1 MNTNRSGTKVLCIAT
16 NATAP
21 DLADRVKQGLH
32 QRVDYF
38 DLTERTGGKLIDY
51 RIVGKN
57 LLLQKIERLSN
68 LDIRLALK
76 ATRLVKQK
84 GFTTVISLSERVGI
98 PLALMLPRSVKHIV
112 IQHHPLSAKK
122 ILIEKLLRVER
133 KWEQI
138 ITISQAEK
146 ETLLTMLDI
155 HVPKIVAIHCPVDTD
170 FFAPKEYR
178 QAANRT
184 DPARQDDH
192 VESLGLSYRDYP
204 TLIKAMQSLH
214 DIPCHFRVGSTWV
227 ARDWGFEPDHLPAN
241 ISIQPYVSPDVLREK
256 IAQSRFI
263 ITPIQNFSQWS
274 AGCTTVQI
282 AQAMGKAVIATD
294 LPGLR
299 EYLVPNKT
307 GILVE
312 PENPQAMAKAIRF
325 LWDNPERASEMGQR
339 GRANQ
344 IDNFSIDLWL
354 GKMMQLINL

>member
-1 MNTNRSGTKVLCIAT
+1 MCIAT

-38 DLTERTGGKLIDY
+38 DLTERIGGKLIDY

-57 LLLQKIERLSN
+57 PLLQKIERLSN
-68 LDIRLALK
+68 LDIRLAVE
-76 ATRLVKQK
+76 AARLVKAK
-84 GFTTVISLSERVGI
+84 GFNTVISLSERVGI
-98 PLALMLPRSVKHIV
+98 PLAFLLPRSVKHIV
-112 IQHHPLSAKK
+112 IQHHPLSKKK
-122 ILIEKLLRVER
+122 IFVEKIFRLQKRWQHTV
-133 KWEQI
+133 
-138 ITISQAEK
+138 TISKAEK
-146 ETLLTMLDI
+146 DAFQNLLDI
-155 HVPKIVAIHCPVDTD
+155 NPAKVTAIHCPVDTD
-170 FFAPKEYR
+170 FFAPEEYR
-178 QAANRT
+178 QAAKHT

-204 TLIKAMQSLH
+204 TLIKAMQSLP
-214 DIPCHFRVGSTWV
+214 DIICHFRVGSAWV
-227 ARDWGFEPDHLPAN
+227 TRKWGFEPGQLPAN

-263 ITPIQNFSQWS
+263 VAPIQNFSQWS

-299 EYLVPNKT
+299 EYLIPNKT
-307 GILVE
+307 AILVE
-312 PENPQAMAKAIRF
+312 PENPQAMAEAIRF
-325 LWDNPERASEMGQR
+325 LWDNPERANEMGQR
-339 GRANQ
+339 GRAYQ
-344 IDNFSIDLWL
+344 INNFSMDLWL